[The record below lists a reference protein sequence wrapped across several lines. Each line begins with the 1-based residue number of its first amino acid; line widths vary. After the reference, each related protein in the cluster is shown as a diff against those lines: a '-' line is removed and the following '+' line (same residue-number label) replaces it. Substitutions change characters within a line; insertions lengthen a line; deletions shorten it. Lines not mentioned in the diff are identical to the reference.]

1 MTIKT
6 MIGEIEAEMK
16 GIRRI
21 DGGTVELLL
30 ESSKYGRLPIRL
42 TQDEADRLALGLE
55 QYRGKRVANESAGRP
70 THAAQAGDPSW

>member
-1 MTIKT
+1 

-55 QYRGKRVANESAGRP
+55 QYRGKRVESAGRP
-70 THAAQAGDPSW
+70 KHAAQAGDPSW